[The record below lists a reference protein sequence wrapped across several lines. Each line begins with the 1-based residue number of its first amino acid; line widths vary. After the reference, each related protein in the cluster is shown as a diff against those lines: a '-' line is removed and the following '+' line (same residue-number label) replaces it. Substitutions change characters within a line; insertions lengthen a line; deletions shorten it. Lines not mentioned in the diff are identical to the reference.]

1 MELWAREA
9 QSELWAREAQ
19 LELWAWEAQLQEVL
33 LQEALL
39 QGDWSQ
45 GDWSQGAL
53 LRVDWLQVGRGE
65 AQWDRWGCCR
75 PRCRTAE

>member
-9 QSELWAREAQ
+9 QL
-19 LELWAWEAQLQEVL
+19 EAQLQEVL

-45 GDWSQGAL
+45 GALLRVDW

-65 AQWDRWGCCR
+65 AQWDRWSCCR